1 MGFCSILCRNTSLTL
16 LPICLFQLH
25 QWSPRFIVWFSSVS
39 SPCYLAL
46 LEIALLQET
55 NTICVQLTIIVQII
69 DTEIYYTEWSPSE
82 VKVARA
88 LFNEKQ
94 KYLECGTPRAHSST
108 SAQLNPLTNTFN
120 RKPSSVMRPLSSSL
134 MWMSHGSTPLTITT
148 LSHSSFET
156 SQFMLL

>member
-1 MGFCSILCRNTSLTL
+1 MGICIIMCGNTSLTW

-39 SPCYLAL
+39 SPCYLTL

-55 NTICVQLTIIVQII
+55 NTICVQLTTIVQII
-69 DTEIYYTEWSPSE
+69 DTEIYSTEWSPSE

-88 LFNEKQ
+88 LLNEKQ

-108 SAQLNPLTNTFN
+108 SALLSPPTSTFN
-120 RKPSSVMRPLSSSL
+120 RKPSNVMRLFSRSL
-134 MWMSHGSTPLTITT
+134 MWASHGSKPLTITT

-156 SQFMLL
+156 S